1 MSNLKWVTWKPHHD
15 TYTSGQFHCYPPL
28 EDDLIHP
35 HLKSAFSSSS
45 PKIQHAEYIYS
56 VHPRVR
62 LRSFWSQAVSAIK
75 WSLQHL
81 CNLFKQPTEKSGF
94 FFKLLSLLIKDSTG
108 PTVNVFT
115 TVSSARQTDAD
126 QQEGPSL
133 VKGAKYPTGLEA
145 IHLQLECYSPKIQ
158 GLFLCSS
165 GLSLFSNE
173 PWCDSLEMTKGND
186 SEAGIKGH
194 REQPLMITQQAGLA
208 HKLMLLVHMSRRGV
222 MDQWCV

>member
-1 MSNLKWVTWKPHHD
+1 MCNLKWITWKPHRD
-15 TYTSGQFHCYPPL
+15 TYISGQFHCYPPL

-35 HLKSAFSSSS
+35 HLKNSFSSSS
-45 PKIQHAEYIYS
+45 PKVQYAEYILCPS
-56 VHPRVR
+56 SSEVEK
-62 LRSFWSQAVSAIK
+62 LRSQAVSAIK
-75 WSLQHL
+75 WSLQHH

-108 PTVNVFT
+108 PIANVFT

-126 QQEGPSL
+126 QQVGPSL
-133 VKGAKYPTGLEA
+133 IKGAKHPARLEA

-208 HKLMLLVHMSRRGV
+208 HKLMLLVHMSRCGV
-222 MDQWCV
+222 MNQWRV